1 MAAGDEPDVRDGKD
15 LRRLA
20 LGLKV
25 PIITTVAGARATAL
39 ALRGLVTKPLD
50 MVPLQVPPPPLFRPT
65 PSCKTACSNLPP
77 LSKGPHGVVVAQLH
91 DSVFLGELHVY
102 GVTFLSSRPQDY
114 FPEYNAA
121 VKRLA
126 QEAEVAAEPAPIK

>member
-1 MAAGDEPDVRDGKD
+1 MRDGKD

-50 MVPLQVPPPPLFRPT
+50 MVPLQVRRLPRAACPPAPAIPPAQDR
-65 PSCKTACSNLPP
+65 
-77 LSKGPHGVVVAQLH
+77 GPHAGRLLQA
-91 DSVFLGELHVY
+91 
-102 GVTFLSSRPQDY
+102 P
-114 FPEYNAA
+114 PAMAA
-121 VKRLA
+121 
-126 QEAEVAAEPAPIK
+126 I